1 MTITPGEYFTQMV
14 PQQYAAAVTTSE
26 GAADHPE
33 LTVSYVIDG
42 ANGGTYGLRARGGTL
57 EVLPGGIEH
66 ADMLVQQSHDTWARS
81 VESGAAEMF
90 VDYVRRRKVAVV
102 KSLKGTVVLE
112 LTRSDGSL
120 HETAVVFGGQSE
132 PTVTIQM
139 TTDDYRAM
147 MSGELNGN
155 MAFMMGKLKFEGSLP
170 LLMQVGALSG

>member
-1 MTITPGEYFTQMV
+1 MAITPGEYFTQIV
-14 PQQYAAAVTTSE
+14 PQQYAAAVAASDS
-26 GAADHPE
+26 AADHPE

-42 ANGGTYGLRARGGTL
+42 AEGGAYTLRANGGTL
-57 EVLPGGIEH
+57 EVAPGSLEG
-66 ADMLVQQSHDTWARS
+66 ADMLVQQGYDTWARS

-90 VDYVRRRKVAVV
+90 VDYVQRRKVGVV
-102 KSLKGTVVLE
+102 KGLKGTVALE

-120 HETAVVFGGQSE
+120 HETAVVFGGQTE
-132 PTVTIQM
+132 PAVTIQM